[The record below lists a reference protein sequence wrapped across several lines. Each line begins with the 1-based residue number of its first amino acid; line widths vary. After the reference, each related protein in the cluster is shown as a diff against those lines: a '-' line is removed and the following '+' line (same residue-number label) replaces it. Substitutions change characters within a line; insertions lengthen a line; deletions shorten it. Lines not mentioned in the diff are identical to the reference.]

1 LNENDSIRVNVDG
14 DSNVI
19 ISNLVHS
26 EKHSEHKIST
36 EFGIS
41 ICINPDE
48 ANANDSIRV
57 NVDGD
62 SNLIISND
70 LHS

>member
-1 LNENDSIRVNVDG
+1 
-14 DSNVI
+14 VI

-36 EFGIS
+36 DFGIS
-41 ICINPDE
+41 IRFNLAE
-48 ANANDSIRV
+48 ANANDSIRF

-62 SNLIISND
+62 SNVITSND
-70 LHS
+70 VHS